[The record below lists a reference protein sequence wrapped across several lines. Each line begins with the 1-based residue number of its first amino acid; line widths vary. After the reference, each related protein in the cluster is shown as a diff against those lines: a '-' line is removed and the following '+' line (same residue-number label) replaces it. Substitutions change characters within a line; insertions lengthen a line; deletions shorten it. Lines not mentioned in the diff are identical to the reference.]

1 MLYWFNENA
10 KMNQAFATSTELS
23 FSFPLK
29 NGKFKVSSFSMNG
42 FTEAIERMINGV
54 RERASIRRND
64 KNS

>member
-1 MLYWFNENA
+1 
-10 KMNQAFATSTELS
+10 LS